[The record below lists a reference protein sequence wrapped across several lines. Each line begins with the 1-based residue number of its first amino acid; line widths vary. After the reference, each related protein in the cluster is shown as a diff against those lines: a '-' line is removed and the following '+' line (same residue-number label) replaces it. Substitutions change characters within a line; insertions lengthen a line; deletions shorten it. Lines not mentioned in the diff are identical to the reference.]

1 MYSDHLQDLKDLNPT
16 SINKW
21 KQELNVSGKVAV
33 EVKEIFFKI
42 CFKTTFYFTIKW
54 LQSRSEN
61 VI

>member
-33 EVKEIFFKI
+33 EVKEIFKI

-54 LQSRSEN
+54 LQSKSEN